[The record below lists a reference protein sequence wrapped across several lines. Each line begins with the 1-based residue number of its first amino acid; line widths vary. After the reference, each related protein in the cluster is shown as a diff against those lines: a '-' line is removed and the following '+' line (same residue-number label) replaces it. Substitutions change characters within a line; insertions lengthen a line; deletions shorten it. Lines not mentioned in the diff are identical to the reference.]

1 MDNENKQCAAIGQ
14 LRRGKETLRFLRNQ
28 GKERKLE
35 LQKKNNI
42 NEDDASSTTTSTN
55 TAAYEEAPT
64 CVICQSTFEGERAV
78 LACGHYF
85 HYSPCLEALMSR
97 AGGGSNKNISISC
110 PMRCSVRTYKNDIM
124 IATDKSK
131 NDGSRN
137 AREIKGSWGTKVDRL
152 VSDLMDV
159 IEKSEKSIIF
169 SQWDDMLIIVGK
181 ALEVNQI
188 EYVRPKTR
196 SKMGGV
202 INIFRNGNVPVLL
215 LNVKS
220 GAEGLTLTE
229 ATHVFM
235 VEPLMHCGL
244 DLQAINRV
252 HRIGQTNKT
261 YVHRYII
268 KDTIEEKID
277 KLRME
282 RQNQLDKEIV
292 KERNSQINAGGIDG
306 GFNANEL
313 KEILNVS

>member
-1 MDNENKQCAAIGQ
+1 MSKIYFKWNEARKKELYAAKLAWRAHFDLLSDLDELNQTKTTLRLLRDDESISQFTEFEKNGIVVPSNIPSLMMDNENKQCAAIGQ

-159 IEKSEKSIIF
+159 IEKNEKSIIF

-220 GAEGLTLTE
+220 GAEGLTLVE
-229 ATHVFM
+229 ATH
-235 VEPLMHCGL
+235 G
-244 DLQAINRV
+244 
-252 HRIGQTNKT
+252 K
-261 YVHRYII
+261 
-268 KDTIEEKID
+268 
-277 KLRME
+277 
-282 RQNQLDKEIV
+282 
-292 KERNSQINAGGIDG
+292 
-306 GFNANEL
+306 
-313 KEILNVS
+313 